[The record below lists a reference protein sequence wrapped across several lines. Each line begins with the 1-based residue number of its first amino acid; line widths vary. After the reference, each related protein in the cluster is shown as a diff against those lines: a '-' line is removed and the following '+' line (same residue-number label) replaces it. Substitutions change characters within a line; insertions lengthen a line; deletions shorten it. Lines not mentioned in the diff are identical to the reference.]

1 MKKTLLTLFSII
13 ITGFLFAQ
21 VDCADLFISEV
32 LEGSGNNKGIEIY
45 NPTTETI
52 DLADYV
58 VKRYSNGSTTAAAG
72 YVTDLI
78 GSIEPGDVFVLVNG
92 QTESTDISPACDPVL
107 QAMADQLDGEYPA
120 PMYANGNDAI
130 TLEKK
135 NGTVIDIF
143 GKIGEDPLSGWY
155 DQDSTNYAAGEYWW
169 LAWTANHTLVRKSEV
184 LSGWPYN
191 PGSIPG
197 LPEYF
202 MVHVQ
207 YDTLPQNTW
216 DHLGWHTCDCYD
228 IKVNEN
234 SLRKQY
240 AYFFPNPVT
249 GKQFTIKATEI
260 ISSVEIINMIGQ
272 TLHYQQNDA
281 IRGDINIELEQVN
294 NGMYLVK
301 VNLINNQTVI
311 KKLMI
316 K

>member
-13 ITGFLFAQ
+13 FTGFLFAQ
-21 VDCADLFISEV
+21 DCEDLFISEV
-32 LEGSGNNKGIEIY
+32 LEGTGNNKAVEIF
-45 NPTTETI
+45 NPTGTPI

-58 VKRYSNGSTTAAAG
+58 VKRYSNGSTTASGG

-78 GSIEPGDVFVLVNG
+78 GIIDSTFVLVNG
-92 QTESTDISPACDPVL
+92 QTESTDISPACDPIL
-107 QAMADQLDGEYPA
+107 QAMADQLDGVYPA

-155 DQDSTNYAAGEYWW
+155 DQDSTNYVAGDYWW

-202 MVHVQ
+202 MVQVQ
-207 YDTLPQNTW
+207 WDTLPVNTW
-216 DHLGWHTCDCYD
+216 DHLKWHDCDC
-228 IKVNEN
+228 ITAVKEI
-234 SLRKQY
+234 SLKKQD

-249 GKQFTIKATEI
+249 DNYFTIKATEI
-260 ISSVEIINMIGQ
+260 ITSVEIVNMIGQ
-272 TLHYQQNDA
+272 SVYLEVNSDV
-281 IRGDINIELEQVN
+281 RGDIEIELDQVN
-294 NGMYLVK
+294 EGMYLVF
-301 VNLINNQTVI
+301 VNLADNQTVV
-311 KKLMI
+311 KKLLL